1 MPEARNRPMMELAV
15 AAFQQAARK
24 VVERALQ
31 SGTPMLVWKD
41 GAVVAMDPRQAL
53 NDVTAK

>member
-1 MPEARNRPMMELAV
+1 MQEACSRPMMELVV

-31 SGTPMLVWKD
+31 SGTPVLVWKE

-53 NDVTAK
+53 SDATAN